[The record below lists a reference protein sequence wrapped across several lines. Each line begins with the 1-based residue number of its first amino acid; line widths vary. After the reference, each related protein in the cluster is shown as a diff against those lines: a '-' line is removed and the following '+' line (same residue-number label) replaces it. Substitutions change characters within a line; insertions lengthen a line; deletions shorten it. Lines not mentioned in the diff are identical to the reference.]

1 MAALPV
7 ATFAMLDRLTLEQ
20 FADVRG
26 AAMMLET
33 PHGDVEAELVES
45 ALLSSPSPRAAPPFR
60 AVLRGPAGW
69 QGAQGIYRLRHPT
82 LGALELFLVPIAQR
96 DGRMDLELVLN

>member
-1 MAALPV
+1 
-7 ATFAMLDRLTLEQ
+7 MLDRLTLEQ

-26 AAMMLET
+26 AAIVLET
-33 PHGDVEAELVES
+33 ANGEVVAELVES
-45 ALLSSPSPRAAPPFR
+45 ALLSSPSPRAVPPFR

-69 QGAQGIYRLRHPT
+69 RGEQGIYRVRHPT

-96 DGRMDLELVLN
+96 DGRMDLELVCN